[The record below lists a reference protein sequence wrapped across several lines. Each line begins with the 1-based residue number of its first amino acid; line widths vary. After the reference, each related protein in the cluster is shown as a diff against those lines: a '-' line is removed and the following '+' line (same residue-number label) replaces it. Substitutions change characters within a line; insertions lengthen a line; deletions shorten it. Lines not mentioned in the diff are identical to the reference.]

1 MARSAGRSRHARNG
15 RYFAWFRTPQGEGA
29 GIVVLSDGKLSGG
42 DTVSDYTGAYV
53 LEGNKITAS
62 VAARRRTQGRSVFG
76 IDDVDLTVTGKSTP
90 TMASCAGT
98 AKQQAGAPSEVD
110 PGFRSGPPPE
120 CAPPAGPRHA
130 LPSCIG
136 VNIAG
141 CRHA

>member
-1 MARSAGRSRHARNG
+1 VRNG

-53 LEGNKITAS
+53 IEGDKFTAS

-76 IDDVDLTVTGKSTP
+76 IDNVDLTVSGKSTP

-98 AKQQAGAPSEVD
+98 AKQAP
-110 PGFRSGPPPE
+110 
-120 CAPPAGPRHA
+120 
-130 LPSCIG
+130 G
-136 VNIAG
+136 VAFEATLIPMTD
-141 CRHA
+141 